1 MTDNFLNISALSK
14 SYTDNNEKI
23 NVLSDLNLT
32 LADNSIVS
40 LLGPSGSGK
49 STLLHLLALLDKP
62 NSGVIKFNN
71 TDLTSLS
78 DFEMTIY
85 RRNEI
90 SIIYQNNNLI
100 SDLTALENVA
110 IANICKTNDKK
121 NANILA
127 KKLLVDF
134 GLENRVNHFPYQMS
148 GGEQQRVAIARSLCM
163 QPKVMLF
170 DEPTSALDPEMVSEV
185 LDTMV
190 ELANSG
196 MTMICVTHEM
206 GFARQVADRIIFMA
220 DGEIVEQNT
229 PDEFFNNPKSDRTK
243 TFLDQ
248 ILI

>member
-1 MTDNFLNISALSK
+1 MTDNFLNISALNK
-14 SYTDNNEKI
+14 SYTDSNEKI

-71 TDLTSLS
+71 TELTSLS

-148 GGEQQRVAIARSLCM
+148 GGEQQRVAIARAVINE
-163 QPKVMLF
+163 PKLIF
-170 DEPTSALDPEMVSEV
+170 ADEPTGSLDQKNADLV
-185 LDTMV
+185 LDYLFQLRKKNRLIVIATHNRD
-190 ELANSG
+190 LANKTDLRLTLS
-196 MTMICVTHEM
+196 
-206 GFARQVADRIIFMA
+206 
-220 DGEIVEQNT
+220 DGNVKV
-229 PDEFFNNPKSDRTK
+229 DS
-243 TFLDQ
+243 
-248 ILI
+248 

>member
-1 MTDNFLNISALSK
+1 MTDNFLNISTLNK

-71 TDLTSLS
+71 TDLTTLS

-148 GGEQQRVAIARSLCM
+148 GGEQQRVAIARAVINE
-163 QPKVMLF
+163 PKLIF
-170 DEPTSALDPEMVSEV
+170 ADEPTGSLDQKNADLV
-185 LDTMV
+185 LDYLFQLRKKNRLIVIATHNRD
-190 ELANSG
+190 LANKTDLRLTLS
-196 MTMICVTHEM
+196 
-206 GFARQVADRIIFMA
+206 
-220 DGEIVEQNT
+220 DGNVKV
-229 PDEFFNNPKSDRTK
+229 DS
-243 TFLDQ
+243 
-248 ILI
+248 

>member
-1 MTDNFLNISALSK
+1 MTDNFLNISTLNK

-148 GGEQQRVAIARSLCM
+148 GGEQQRVAIARAVINE
-163 QPKVMLF
+163 PKLIF
-170 DEPTSALDPEMVSEV
+170 ADEPTGSLDQKNADLV
-185 LDTMV
+185 LDYLFQLRKKNRLIVIATHNRD
-190 ELANSG
+190 LANKTDLRLTLS
-196 MTMICVTHEM
+196 
-206 GFARQVADRIIFMA
+206 
-220 DGEIVEQNT
+220 DGNVKVN
-229 PDEFFNNPKSDRTK
+229 S
-243 TFLDQ
+243 
-248 ILI
+248 

>member
-1 MTDNFLNISALSK
+1 MIDNFLNISALSK

-148 GGEQQRVAIARSLCM
+148 GGEQQRVAIARAVINE
-163 QPKVMLF
+163 PKLIF
-170 DEPTSALDPEMVSEV
+170 ADEPTGSLDQKNADLV
-185 LDTMV
+185 LDYLFQLRKKNRLIVIATHNRD
-190 ELANSG
+190 LANKTDLRLTLS
-196 MTMICVTHEM
+196 
-206 GFARQVADRIIFMA
+206 
-220 DGEIVEQNT
+220 DGNVKV
-229 PDEFFNNPKSDRTK
+229 DS
-243 TFLDQ
+243 
-248 ILI
+248 

>member
-62 NSGVIKFNN
+62 NSGVIKFKNI
-71 TDLTSLS
+71 DLTNLS

-100 SDLTALENVA
+100 SDLTAVENVA

-148 GGEQQRVAIARSLCM
+148 GGEQQRVAIARAVINE
-163 QPKVMLF
+163 PKLIF
-170 DEPTSALDPEMVSEV
+170 ADEPTGSLDQKNSDLV
-185 LDTMV
+185 LDYLFQLRKKNRLIVIATHNRD
-190 ELANSG
+190 LANKTDLRLTLS
-196 MTMICVTHEM
+196 
-206 GFARQVADRIIFMA
+206 
-220 DGEIVEQNT
+220 DGNVKV
-229 PDEFFNNPKSDRTK
+229 DS
-243 TFLDQ
+243 
-248 ILI
+248 

>member
-1 MTDNFLNISALSK
+1 MTDNFLNIFGLSK

-32 LADNSIVS
+32 LADNSIAS

-62 NSGVIKFNN
+62 NSGTIKFNN

-110 IANICKTNDKK
+110 IANICKSNDKK

-134 GLENRVNHFPYQMS
+134 GLESRVNHFPYQMS
-148 GGEQQRVAIARSLCM
+148 GGEQQRVAIARAVINE
-163 QPKVMLF
+163 PKLIF
-170 DEPTSALDPEMVSEV
+170 ADEPTGSLDQKNADLV
-185 LDTMV
+185 LDYLFQLRKKNRLIVIATHNRD
-190 ELANSG
+190 LANKTDLRLTLS
-196 MTMICVTHEM
+196 
-206 GFARQVADRIIFMA
+206 
-220 DGEIVEQNT
+220 DGNVKV
-229 PDEFFNNPKSDRTK
+229 DS
-243 TFLDQ
+243 
-248 ILI
+248 

>member
-1 MTDNFLNISALSK
+1 MTDNFLNISTLNK

-23 NVLSDLNLT
+23 NVLSDLNLI

-71 TDLTSLS
+71 IDLTNLS

-148 GGEQQRVAIARSLCM
+148 GGEQQRVAIARAVINE
-163 QPKVMLF
+163 PKLIF
-170 DEPTSALDPEMVSEV
+170 ADEPTGSLDQKNADLV
-185 LDTMV
+185 LDYLFQLRKKNRLIVIATHNRD
-190 ELANSG
+190 LANKTDLRLTLS
-196 MTMICVTHEM
+196 
-206 GFARQVADRIIFMA
+206 
-220 DGEIVEQNT
+220 DGSVKV
-229 PDEFFNNPKSDRTK
+229 DS
-243 TFLDQ
+243 
-248 ILI
+248 

>member
-1 MTDNFLNISALSK
+1 MTDNFLNISTLSK

-32 LADNSIVS
+32 LADNTIAS

-62 NSGVIKFNN
+62 NSGVIRFNN

-148 GGEQQRVAIARSLCM
+148 GGEQQRVAIARAVINE
-163 QPKVMLF
+163 PKLIF
-170 DEPTSALDPEMVSEV
+170 ADEPTGSLDQKNADLV
-185 LDTMV
+185 LDYLFQLRKKNRLIVIATHNRD
-190 ELANSG
+190 LANKTDLRLTLS
-196 MTMICVTHEM
+196 
-206 GFARQVADRIIFMA
+206 
-220 DGEIVEQNT
+220 DGNVKV
-229 PDEFFNNPKSDRTK
+229 DS
-243 TFLDQ
+243 
-248 ILI
+248 

>member
-71 TDLTSLS
+71 TGLTSLS

-100 SDLTALENVA
+100 SDLTALENIA

-148 GGEQQRVAIARSLCM
+148 GGEQQRVAIARAVINE
-163 QPKVMLF
+163 PKLIF
-170 DEPTSALDPEMVSEV
+170 ADEPTGSLDQKNADLV
-185 LDTMV
+185 LDYLFQLRKKNRLIVIATHNRD
-190 ELANSG
+190 LANKTDLRLTLS
-196 MTMICVTHEM
+196 
-206 GFARQVADRIIFMA
+206 
-220 DGEIVEQNT
+220 DGNVKV
-229 PDEFFNNPKSDRTK
+229 DS
-243 TFLDQ
+243 
-248 ILI
+248 

>member
-1 MTDNFLNISALSK
+1 MTDNFLNISTLSK

-71 TDLTSLS
+71 TELTSLS

-148 GGEQQRVAIARSLCM
+148 GGEQQRVAIARAVINE
-163 QPKVMLF
+163 PKLIF
-170 DEPTSALDPEMVSEV
+170 ADEPTGSLDQKNADLV
-185 LDTMV
+185 LDYLFQLRKKNRLIVIATHNRD
-190 ELANSG
+190 LANKTDLRLTLS
-196 MTMICVTHEM
+196 
-206 GFARQVADRIIFMA
+206 
-220 DGEIVEQNT
+220 DGNVKV
-229 PDEFFNNPKSDRTK
+229 DS
-243 TFLDQ
+243 
-248 ILI
+248 

>member
-1 MTDNFLNISALSK
+1 MTDNFLNIYALSK

-32 LADNSIVS
+32 LADNSIAS

-62 NSGVIKFNN
+62 NSGAIKFNN

-134 GLENRVNHFPYQMS
+134 GLESRVNHFPYQMS
-148 GGEQQRVAIARSLCM
+148 GGEQQRVAIARAVINE
-163 QPKVMLF
+163 PKLIF
-170 DEPTSALDPEMVSEV
+170 ADEPTGSLDQKNADLV
-185 LDTMV
+185 LDY
-190 ELANSG
+190 LFQLRKKKSFDCN
-196 MTMICVTHEM
+196 C
-206 GFARQVADRIIFMA
+206 
-220 DGEIVEQNT
+220 
-229 PDEFFNNPKSDRTK
+229 NP
-243 TFLDQ
+243 Q
-248 ILI
+248 

>member
-32 LADNSIVS
+32 LADNLIVS

-71 TDLTSLS
+71 TDLTTLS

-110 IANICKTNDKK
+110 IANICKNNDKK

-148 GGEQQRVAIARSLCM
+148 GGEQQRVAIARAVINE
-163 QPKVMLF
+163 PKLIF
-170 DEPTSALDPEMVSEV
+170 ADEPTGSLDQKNSDLV
-185 LDTMV
+185 LDYLFQLRKKNRLIVIATHNRD
-190 ELANSG
+190 LANKTDLRLTLS
-196 MTMICVTHEM
+196 
-206 GFARQVADRIIFMA
+206 
-220 DGEIVEQNT
+220 DGNVKV
-229 PDEFFNNPKSDRTK
+229 DS
-243 TFLDQ
+243 
-248 ILI
+248 

>member
-32 LADNSIVS
+32 LADNSIAS

-62 NSGVIKFNN
+62 NSGTIKFNN

-148 GGEQQRVAIARSLCM
+148 GGEQQRVAIARAVINE
-163 QPKVMLF
+163 PKLIF
-170 DEPTSALDPEMVSEV
+170 ADEPTGSLDQKNADLV
-185 LDTMV
+185 LDYLFQLRKKNRLIVIATHNRD
-190 ELANSG
+190 LANKTDLRLTLS
-196 MTMICVTHEM
+196 
-206 GFARQVADRIIFMA
+206 
-220 DGEIVEQNT
+220 DGNVKV
-229 PDEFFNNPKSDRTK
+229 DS
-243 TFLDQ
+243 
-248 ILI
+248 

>member
-32 LADNSIVS
+32 LEDNSIVS

-71 TDLTSLS
+71 IDLTNLS

-110 IANICKTNDKK
+110 IANICKNNDKK

-148 GGEQQRVAIARSLCM
+148 GGEQQRVAIARAVINE
-163 QPKVMLF
+163 PKLIF
-170 DEPTSALDPEMVSEV
+170 ADEPTGSLDQKNADLV
-185 LDTMV
+185 LDYLFQLRKKNRLIVIATHNRD
-190 ELANSG
+190 LANKTDLRLTLS
-196 MTMICVTHEM
+196 
-206 GFARQVADRIIFMA
+206 
-220 DGEIVEQNT
+220 DGNVKV
-229 PDEFFNNPKSDRTK
+229 DS
-243 TFLDQ
+243 
-248 ILI
+248 